1 MVRDKNINAGYVVL
15 NPGTASV
22 FNCVHDTVNHNL
34 SAEWIVAGH
43 GDHADRNLFTT
54 GRNALSIGTAAFG
67 AGAVMRYIDFKG
79 VERLAVG
86 GEEAAVPEGERLRQG
101 QGRQDQRRR
110 GGGGAPGPA
119 GSHSWGC

>member
-22 FNCVHDTVNHNL
+22 FNCVHDAVNHNL

-54 GRNALSIGTAAFG
+54 GRNALSIGTTAFG

-86 GEEAAVPEGERLRQG
+86 GTANILRKINPGWPTPSEWTHVRL
-101 QGRQDQRRR
+101 
-110 GGGGAPGPA
+110 P
-119 GSHSWGC
+119 SSL